1 MLRKLILSALAVVSV
16 TASAQQIK
24 VEKYSLPNGMTVIL
38 HEDHTLPVVAINT
51 WYHVGSKDEP
61 DRRSGFAH
69 LFEHLM
75 FMGTKRVPNGQF
87 DRIMEGGGGSN
98 NASTAEDRTNYF
110 SVGPSNLLPTL
121 LWLDA
126 DRLEDLGK
134 SMDQKKV
141 DLQREVVK
149 NERRQRTENTPYGRA
164 YEAINSILF
173 PKGHPYDHSVIGSMA
188 DLDAASVLDVQDFFA
203 TYYVPNNASLVVAG
217 DFNPLVIR
225 PLIDRLFGTLP
236 RRNDPIHRAGTPPK
250 INGTRRVTMVDKV
263 QFAKIIMLWHSPAA
277 YKTGDAEMQLAGSIL
292 SDGLTSRLYE
302 RLVVKDKLATDVTA
316 AQGYPDGPLAL
327 GSLFGVDATAAQG
340 VDLAHLE
347 RAIDETLTEFTSKG
361 PTPAELQRAI
371 AKIQYGS
378 VASLQSVA
386 NVADKLNEF
395 EFYLGTPDAFKQVL
409 STYEKATPEG
419 IRSASQKVLNL
430 DQRLILRVLPESPSA
445 DGASARDTKPIVG
458 SETVFVPD
466 KPNIFRLSN
475 GLKVEYWSRPKLP
488 LMSVSMMFR
497 GGASLDPESK
507 EGLSQLTSSM
517 LDQGA
522 GNLDA
527 ASFHNA
533 LDLLG
538 ATVSASSGAVNSS
551 VGLSVL
557 SRNFGAALNL
567 YADAIQRPRFEGKE
581 LDRVRRIHIAE
592 LQEADDNP
600 TAVARK
606 VAAREFFGAKHPYG
620 RPASGTP
627 ESVGIISIADIK
639 SLHSR
644 NYGPQNATVFVAG
657 SLGVADVKR
666 SLEASFGK
674 WKTKGD
680 TVNAATTLSPT
691 NKTYRVIIVDKPGA
705 VQTVIRF
712 MAPAPDFMS
721 PDREVL
727 TSLGTLL
734 GGSFTSRLNQNIRE
748 AHGYAYGASAG
759 FQFTPVT
766 GYFVAASNV
775 RSDVTGASIKEFLN
789 EFRRLESNDISVEEA
804 TKVSTTRRAD
814 LVTALGGDGVLNV
827 AQNYEINGRPFG
839 QLTKDI
845 AILSGI
851 DAPDLNSHAKG
862 AIRLSQGLLVL
873 VGDKSTILKQIEGLN
888 LPKPEIKTATK

>member
-1 MLRKLILSALAVVSV
+1 MLRNLLLSALAVVSV
-16 TASAQQIK
+16 IASAQEIK
-24 VEKYSLPNGMTVIL
+24 VEKYTLPNGMTVIL

-87 DRIMEGGGGSN
+87 DKIMEGGGGSN

-149 NERRQRTENTPYGRA
+149 NERRERTENTPYGRA

-173 PKGHPYDHSVIGSMA
+173 PKGHPYDHSVIGSMP
-188 DLDAASVLDVQDFFA
+188 DLDAASVQDVQDFFA

-236 RRNDPIHRAGTPPK
+236 RQNDPIHRAGTPPK
-250 INGTRRVTMVDKV
+250 INGTRRVTIVDKV
-263 QFAKIIMLWHSPAA
+263 QFAKTIMLWHSPAA

-340 VDLAHLE
+340 VDLARLE

-371 AKIQYGS
+371 AKIQYSS
-378 VASLQSVA
+378 VASLTSVA

-430 DQRLILRVLPESPSA
+430 DRRLILRVLPESPPA
-445 DGASARDTKPIVG
+445 EGISARETKPAIG
-458 SETVFVPD
+458 KETVFVPD

-475 GLKVEYWSRPKLP
+475 GLKVEYWSRPQLP

-507 EGLSQLTSSM
+507 EGVSQLTSSM

-527 ASFHNA
+527 ATFHNA

-538 ATVSASSGAVNSS
+538 ATVSASSSAVSS
-551 VGLSVL
+551 NVGLSVL
-557 SRNFGAALNL
+557 SRNFDAALKL
-567 YADAIQRPRFEGKE
+567 YADAIQRPRLEAKE
-581 LDRVRRIHIAE
+581 LERVRRIHVAE

-606 VAAREFFGAKHPYG
+606 VAAREFFGEKHPYG
-620 RPASGTP
+620 RPVSGTP
-627 ESVGIISIADIK
+627 ESIGTVGIADIK
-639 SLHSR
+639 GLHTR

-657 SLGVADVKR
+657 SLGVTEVKR
-666 SLEASFGK
+666 SLESAFGK
-674 WKTKGD
+674 WKATGD
-680 TVNAATTLSPT
+680 TVSQATSLPPA
-691 NKTYRVIIVDKPGA
+691 NKSYRVVIVDKPGA

-712 MAPAPDFMS
+712 LAPAPDFTS

-766 GYFVAASNV
+766 GYFVAASSV

-789 EFRRLESNDISVEEA
+789 EFKRLESNDIGVDEA
-804 TKVSTTRRAD
+804 SKVSTTRRAD
-814 LVTALGGDGVLNV
+814 LVTALGGDGVLSV
-827 AQNYEINGRPFG
+827 AENYELNGRPFG

-845 AILSGI
+845 ATLSGI
-851 DAPDLNSHAKG
+851 GNAELNAHAKG
-862 AIRLSQGLLVL
+862 AIRLEQGLLVL

-888 LPKPEIKTATK
+888 LPKPEIKTAKK